1 MTAARGRCD
10 GPARLEQYA
19 KMSLKSVTFAAMTEK
34 QRKELA
40 SARVV
45 KSERERETLLSRN

>member
-1 MTAARGRCD
+1 LAD
-10 GPARLEQYA
+10 GPARIEQYA
-19 KMSLKSVTFAAMTEK
+19 KISPKSVTFAVMTEK
-34 QRKELA
+34 QRIELA